1 MRVVDDRLYKWDAP
15 LGERQV
21 LRGVQPDHNTLLAI
35 ARRELA
41 ADDGVTMREGCA
53 RWGGERFGS

>member
-21 LRGVQPDHNTLLAI
+21 LRGVLPDHDTLLAV